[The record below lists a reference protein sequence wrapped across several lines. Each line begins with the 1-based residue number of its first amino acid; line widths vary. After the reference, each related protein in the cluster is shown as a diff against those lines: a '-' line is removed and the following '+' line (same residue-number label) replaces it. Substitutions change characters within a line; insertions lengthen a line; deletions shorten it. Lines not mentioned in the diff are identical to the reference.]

1 MFKIAG
7 LSLGVTMGVTML
19 ATMALATE
27 EYESIIMQGM
37 ADGDTT
43 LTNAGGMTLY
53 TFDKDKPGASN
64 CNGGCAKKWP
74 PVGAETAGL
83 VEDDCTVITRKD
95 GSLQW
100 AYKGAP
106 FCAWIRDAKAGQT
119 SGDGLSGKWH
129 TVKP

>member
-7 LSLGVTMGVTML
+7 LSLGVTLGVTML

-27 EYESIIMQGM
+27 EYESVIMPGT
-37 ADGDTT
+37 AGGEAI
-43 LTNAGGMTLY
+43 LTNADGMTLY
-53 TFDKDKPGASN
+53 TFDKDKPGVSN

-74 PVGAETAGL
+74 PVGAENAGL
-83 VEDDCTVITRKD
+83 VEDDYTVIPRKD

-106 FCAWIRDAKAGQT
+106 LYTWIKDTKAGQT
-119 SGDGLSGKWH
+119 SGDGLGGKWH
-129 TVKP
+129 IAKP